1 VGRAEIEITT
11 ASDNAAGDF
20 VIDRGDLLLNQPTA
34 RLLDTTGRAETD
46 NANSCAC
53 VRLPREMRRLSKP
66 KRETQPYA
74 NTGARIAVI
83 KSSLEQVESITGFN
97 TELLII
103 ESTVHR

>member
-1 VGRAEIEITT
+1 LCAL
-11 ASDNAAGDF
+11 AARDAPS
-20 VIDRGDLLLNQPTA
+20 IQ
-34 RLLDTTGRAETD
+34 
-46 NANSCAC
+46 
-53 VRLPREMRRLSKP
+53 P

-103 ESTVHR
+103 ESTVHRWRVIIIEFPQQITATETP

>member
-1 VGRAEIEITT
+1 
-11 ASDNAAGDF
+11 
-20 VIDRGDLLLNQPTA
+20 
-34 RLLDTTGRAETD
+34 
-46 NANSCAC
+46 
-53 VRLPREMRRLSKP
+53 MRRLSKP